1 MANYLTHGTWLNE
14 QLSTSFLFFLDIY
27 IPLLLWPPINKW
39 CVHAKVGTPERKNS
53 NEMHGENHCTVF
65 CTRTSPNMIDKESSS
80 DIVDV
85 TVVEDL
91 HSYPV
96 SQVPPLTCFCMES
109 KSGTAAGMVSTLWF
123 PTTHSLSMDG
133 ESWPLVTDELAEFEK
148 QMVRVQGFRRITRS
162 LSRNRWNIPQIIKK
176 NRKITTCNQFG
187 LGNIRSNVILTNRQ
201 TFTR

>member
-1 MANYLTHGTWLNE
+1 MNDEAEGAGA
-14 QLSTSFLFFLDIY
+14 
-27 IPLLLWPPINKW
+27 PLK
-39 CVHAKVGTPERKNS
+39 ER
-53 NEMHGENHCTVF
+53 TVVMKRTGKFTVQTF
-65 CTRTSPNMIDKESSS
+65 CTRTIPNMIEKESSS
-80 DIVDV
+80 DIGGCDCYGGFAQLPC
-85 TVVEDL
+85 E
-91 HSYPV
+91 SGAA
-96 SQVPPLTCFCMES
+96 LTCFCMES

-133 ESWPLVTDELAEFEK
+133 ESWPLVADELAEFEK

-162 LSRNRWNIPQIIKK
+162 LSRNRWNILQIIKK